1 MELTFVAWWAPL
13 AWLVALAAAVAVAA
27 LIARRRRRRTA
38 ESLPIAHRDRLT
50 ALPGYAR
57 ALRRY
62 RRLLVGLIASLL
74 VLLAGVALITARPA
88 SVSSV
93 QPKLSNRD
101 IVLCLDVSGSMVDY
115 DKEVLDVF
123 GELSE
128 QFTGERISLVV
139 FNASAVTRF
148 PLTSDYDYITEQ
160 FADLRADFDSEN
172 SDYYRGTLFGNG
184 SSLVGDGLAS
194 CAVRFDAPDAERSRS
209 VILVTDNLIAGEPI
223 FTLAEAGQLARDRGV
238 TVFGIN
244 PGDTAAKSYLADLA
258 IEFRTVV
265 EGTGGSYFA
274 LDDPKAIPSIVDQIT
289 AQQAAEMVGEPQV
302 VLTDQPAVPVL
313 VAVLGLVGL
322 FVFAWRLRR

>member
-1 MELTFVAWWAPL
+1 MELIFWWMLPL
-13 AWLVALAAAVAVAA
+13 WLVGLAAAVAVAA
-27 LIARRRRRRTA
+27 VLARRSRRRTA
-38 ESLPIAHRDRLT
+38 LSLPIAHRDRLT
-50 ALPGYAR
+50 GLPGYAR

-74 VLLAGVALITARPA
+74 VLLVGVALITARPA

-115 DKEVLDVF
+115 DREVLDVF
-123 GELSE
+123 GELAE

-148 PLTSDYDYITEQ
+148 PLTSDYEYIADQ
-160 FADLRADFDSEN
+160 FAALRDDFDSET

-194 CAVRFDAPDAERSRS
+194 CVVRFDTPDAERSRS

-223 FTLAEAGQLARDRGV
+223 FTLPEAGALAQQRGV
-238 TVFGIN
+238 TVYGIN
-244 PGDTAAKSYLADLA
+244 PGDTDAKAYLDDLA
-258 IEFRTVV
+258 VEFRTVV
-265 EGTGGSYFA
+265 EGTQGSYFA
-274 LDDPKAIPSIVDQIT
+274 LDDPKAIPSIVDEIT
-289 AQQAAEMVGEPQV
+289 SQQAAEMVGEPQI
-302 VLTDQPAVPVL
+302 VLTDRPEVPVL
-313 VAVLGLVGL
+313 IAFLGLAGL